1 MFRKKLDKKGQG
13 SAELILIT
21 GGLIVIILL
30 VGSYISNITDKTQQ
44 NLNSLL
50 KEENKIVCSKL
61 LQIIIHHIIDINIK
75 EGENQCQDQAKKYL
89 MLHQSF

>member
-1 MFRKKLDKKGQG
+1 MCETQYSITGPMFRKRLDNKGQG

-30 VGSYISNITDKTQQ
+30 VGSYISNITSKTQQ

-50 KEENKIVCSKL
+50 TEERNFLLNKI
-61 LQIIIHHIIDINIK
+61 
-75 EGENQCQDQAKKYL
+75 
-89 MLHQSF
+89 

>member
-1 MFRKKLDKKGQG
+1 MSETQFLTIEPMFRKKLDNKGQG

-30 VGSYISNITDKTQQ
+30 VGSYISNITNKTQR

-50 KEENKIVCSKL
+50 KKERDFLINKI
-61 LQIIIHHIIDINIK
+61 
-75 EGENQCQDQAKKYL
+75 
-89 MLHQSF
+89 

>member
-13 SAELILIT
+13 SAELILII

-50 KEENKIVCSKL
+50 KEERDFLLNKI
-61 LQIIIHHIIDINIK
+61 
-75 EGENQCQDQAKKYL
+75 
-89 MLHQSF
+89 